1 MSKICQIT
9 GKKPLSGN
17 RRSHAMNAKKRKF
30 LPNLHF
36 HRFWIEKEKKFIN
49 LRISNKG
56 LRLIDKYGIN
66 KVLSE
71 NQKISRLCLN
81 LKEK

>member
-1 MSKICQIT
+1 MSKTCQIT

-17 RRSHAMNAKKRKF
+17 QRSHAMNAKKRKF

-36 HRFWIEKEKKFIN
+36 HRFWIDEEKRFIN

-56 LRLIDKYGIN
+56 LRLIDKYGIK
-66 KVLSE
+66 KVLSRI
-71 NQKISRLCLN
+71 K
-81 LKEK
+81 K